1 MISLR
6 TPLIA
11 ATVALAG
18 WAGTAQAQA
27 NVTYAAPGAAISVQF
42 GAPPPMRYEAV
53 PAPRRG
59 YVWAPGY
66 WRPQGHRHAWVAGHW
81 VKAPAMCTASPCGRS
96 TVAAG
101 ATHPAAGTV
110 TATACRT
117 AMTAAPTTPT
127 AIDGRLRP
135 A

>member
-11 ATVALAG
+11 ATLALAG

-42 GAPPPMRYEAV
+42 GAPPPLRYEAV

-66 WRPQGHRHAWVAGHW
+66 WRPQGHRHAWVGGHW
-81 VKAPAMCTASPCGRS
+81 VKARPGYVYRQPVWSQQGGRW
-96 TVAAG
+96 G
-101 ATHPAAGTV
+101 Y
-110 TATACRT
+110 
-117 AMTAAPTTPT
+117 APGRWDRDR
-127 AIDGRLRP
+127 DGVPDRHDRRP
-135 A
+135 NNPYRH

>member
-42 GAPPPMRYEAV
+42 GAPPPCATRPFRHRAAAV
-53 PAPRRG
+53 GAGLLAPAGPPPCLGGRPLGQGAPRLC
-59 YVWAPGY
+59 VP
-66 WRPQGHRHAWVAGHW
+66 
-81 VKAPAMCTASPCGRS
+81 PARV
-96 TVAAG
+96 VAARWPLG
-101 ATHPAAGTV
+101 L
-110 TATACRT
+110 RT
-117 AMTAAPTTPT
+117 
-127 AIDGRLRP
+127 RP
-135 A
+135 LGP